1 MKNLKEFIIQ
11 FEGLSL
17 GNHEYSYCLEEPFF
31 TFFELS
37 ESIIKGK
44 VNVSL
49 QLTKHSNMLMLQFY
63 FKGIITTTCD
73 RCLEP
78 IDIKIVGEP
87 KLIVKFGET
96 EEETDEIIVLPLGE
110 KELDISKFLF
120 ETVYLLIPPRNVHK
134 ENECNPEVI
143 SKLKRL
149 LVKEKSKENPQWDIL
164 KKLKNK

>member
-1 MKNLKEFIIQ
+1 
-11 FEGLSL
+11 
-17 GNHEYSYCLEEPFF
+17 
-31 TFFELS
+31 
-37 ESIIKGK
+37 
-44 VNVSL
+44 
-49 QLTKHSNMLMLQFY
+49 MLQFS
-63 FKGIITTTCD
+63 FKGNITTICD

-78 IDIKIVGEP
+78 IDVEIKGNP
-87 KLIVKFGET
+87 KLIIKFGET

-110 KELDISKFLF
+110 KELDISNFLF

-143 SKLKRL
+143 SKLNSL